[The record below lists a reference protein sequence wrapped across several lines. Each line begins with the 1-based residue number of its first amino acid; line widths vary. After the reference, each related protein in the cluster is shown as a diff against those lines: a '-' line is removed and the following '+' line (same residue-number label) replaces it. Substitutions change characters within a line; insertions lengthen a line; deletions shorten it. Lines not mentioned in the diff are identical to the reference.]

1 MVVSVKVKHNL
12 DKAEIDTNINHWY
25 RFCGYYYYFMKQI
38 FYYNYCGLSGQCDG
52 FKVIQMNKV
61 KLLAKL
67 TTITYFA
74 EDYFI
79 NGMTE
84 GS

>member
-12 DKAEIDTNINHWY
+12 DKVEIDANINHCY
-25 RFCGYYYYFMKQI
+25 RFCGYYYFIKQI
-38 FYYNYCGLSGQCDG
+38 SYYNYWGLFGQCDG

-61 KLLAKL
+61 KRFAKL

-74 EDYFI
+74 GDYFI